1 MFRLVGLWIRLDL
14 LKTYITHPTSN
25 KAPTI
30 IICLTPPTKLYI
42 ISCPKDHPALIAYFT
57 VDVWQRFITWRFR
70 CKPIWHVI
78 PVFAKPL
85 LHQEEVGRTHILSIL
100 IQLKKDGVKGSLF
113 KSHCIPWHCSVD
125 KIPAAN
131 ILDNPFQLHLVFP
144 LVIDYKI
151 IQSVFTHVPINQNC
165 IIREGMMK
173 FSLQMCKSSKV
184 MDDGLSRCGVHWDRL
199 EG

>member
-1 MFRLVGLWIRLDL
+1 M
-14 LKTYITHPTSN
+14 
-25 KAPTI
+25 
-30 IICLTPPTKLYI
+30 
-42 ISCPKDHPALIAYFT
+42 
-57 VDVWQRFITWRFR
+57 DVWQRFITWRFR

-113 KSHCIPWHCSVD
+113 KSHRIPWHCSVD

-151 IQSVFTHVPINQNC
+151 IQSVFMHVPINQNC

-199 EG
+199 EGEIKIICVMTRCLRFMRKGSGIGRARRLKTKNNSCVILQKYAI